1 MSHMKRLRKVVDNLH
16 DLADSI
22 TDMAEAMEGIEP
34 TPAEV
39 PEAVP
44 DPVPTSET
52 PEATEA
58 PVAEPKDPQP
68 NSESITEPKPEET
81 AASSP
86 EPQPEPQPAPTPVA
100 KKAKSKGKRKVT
112 LEDLY
117 AVIQPIVL
125 EGRRPEVKALM
136 LKYNAGKLSEVQEKD
151 FDAFLLEA
159 NRL

>member
-39 PEAVP
+39 PVTVP
-44 DPVPTSET
+44 DPSPTSET

-58 PVAEPKDPQP
+58 PVAEPNDPQP
-68 NSESITEPKPEET
+68 DTVPSAEPKTEEK
-81 AASSP
+81 AAPSP
-86 EPQPEPQPAPTPVA
+86 EPQPESAATPAPVV
-100 KKAKSKGKRKVT
+100 KKARGKRKLT
-112 LEDLY
+112 KDDLHN
-117 AVIQPIVL
+117 AIKPL
-125 EGRRPEVKALM
+125 LLDNRHPEVKALF

-151 FDAFLLEA
+151 FEAFLREA
-159 NRL
+159 QDL